1 MSFACFT
8 EKKGEIMEVH
18 RKNGVDE
25 ERVVQEDAERRLS
38 KELLDFTYARL
49 PQFRWLRRMYAPADG
64 ATTA

>member
-1 MSFACFT
+1 
-8 EKKGEIMEVH
+8 MEVH